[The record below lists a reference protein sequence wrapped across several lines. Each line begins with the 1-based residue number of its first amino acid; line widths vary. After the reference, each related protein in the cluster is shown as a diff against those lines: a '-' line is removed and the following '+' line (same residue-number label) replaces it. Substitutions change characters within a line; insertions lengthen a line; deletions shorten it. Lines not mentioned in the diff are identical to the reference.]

1 MRRQTRL
8 EPMTVSPEQ
17 AGKIPGLTAAFISR
31 RMDDGTLP
39 FAYVDGRRECSVK
52 DVLALQA
59 RVVKVVWIVA
69 GSQPVAKDPVE
80 DAGS

>member
-1 MRRQTRL
+1 M
-8 EPMTVSPEQ
+8 SPEQ
-17 AGKIPGLTAAFISR
+17 AGRIPGLTAAFVSR

-59 RVVKVVWIVA
+59 RVVKVVWILA
-69 GSQPVAKDPVE
+69 GSRPVSEEGEAGNEPIPVV
-80 DAGS
+80 AS